1 MLSLRTTPAVI
12 LALLIVAACHRS
24 GDDGTVIGTWQCKPR
39 PGQCWRYTFAGDHT
53 FVISLPDDETVDV
66 TLRDASFY
74 ALASGTWYVDGTE
87 VVYTIQ
93 KIKNTPVVRD
103 ETTRMKLS
111 DFQNAKPFGTDHKAY
126 LERM

>member
-1 MLSLRTTPAVI
+1 MLRLRITPAVI

-24 GDDGTVIGTWQCKPR
+24 GDDAAVIGTWQCIPR
-39 PGQCWRYTFAGDHT
+39 PGECWRYTFAGDHT
-53 FVISLPDDETVDV
+53 FVISLPDDETEDV
-66 TLRDASFY
+66 TLRDARFY
-74 ALASGTWYVDGTE
+74 PLASGTWHVEGNE
-87 VVYTIQ
+87 VVYTIE
-93 KIKNTPVVRD
+93 KLKDTEIRH